1 MQLLTGMQP
10 RLFELTEA
18 QQLVRDTAR
27 NYAQKTLAPI
37 AGQLDRERRFPAEQL
52 AGLAELGMMGVN
64 IAEEYGGAQAGAVAY
79 ALAMMEIAQGC
90 ASTAVTMAV
99 NNLVAETIARHGT
112 EAQKRRYVPEITSGR
127 YVAASFG
134 LSEPHAGSDAA
145 ALRTTARRDGNEYV
159 INGSKQWITSGDRAG
174 VIIVWART
182 GVEGNRGISC
192 FLVEGGTKGLHV
204 GRHEDKMGLRAS
216 STVSLSFEDLRVPAS
231 AMLGPEGRGFPIA
244 LAALDSGRVG
254 IACQAIGIGT
264 AALDSAVRYAKDRHT
279 FGQPIANY
287 QAIRFALAD
296 VATELD
302 AARLLALRA
311 AALKEAGKSF
321 TREGAMAKVFATEK
335 ANKACD
341 TAVQVHGGY
350 GYIDEFPA
358 ERHYRD
364 ARITTI
370 YEGSSEIMRI
380 VIGRY
385 LLESRP
391 PKAAWRL

>member
-1 MQLLTGMQP
+1 MHP
-10 RLFELTEA
+10 RLFDLNEA
-18 QQLVRDTAR
+18 QALIRNTAR
-27 NYAQKTLAPI
+27 DYAQKTLSPI
-37 AGQLDRERRFPAEQL
+37 AAQLDREARFPREQL
-52 AGLAELGMMGVN
+52 AELAELGLMGVN
-64 IAEEYGGAQAGAVAY
+64 VPEQYGGAAAGAVAY

-182 GVEGNRGISC
+182 GVEGNGGISC

-231 AMLGPEGRGFPIA
+231 AMLGPLGRGFPIA
-244 LAALDSGRVG
+244 LSGLDSGRVG
-254 IACQAIGIGT
+254 IACQAVGIGT
-264 AALDSAVRYAKDRHT
+264 AALDSAVRYAKERHS

-311 AALKEAGKSF
+311 AALKE
-321 TREGAMAKVFATEK
+321 
-335 ANKACD
+335 
-341 TAVQVHGGY
+341 
-350 GYIDEFPA
+350 
-358 ERHYRD
+358 
-364 ARITTI
+364 
-370 YEGSSEIMRI
+370 
-380 VIGRY
+380 
-385 LLESRP
+385 
-391 PKAAWRL
+391 

>member
-27 NYAQKTLAPI
+27 NYAQKILAPI

-90 ASTAVTMAV
+90 GSTAVTMAV
-99 NNLVAETIARHGT
+99 NNLVAETIARHGS
-112 EAQKRRYVPEITSGR
+112 EAQKKRYLPEITSGR
-127 YVAASFG
+127 FVAASFG

-145 ALRTTARRDGNEYV
+145 ALRTTARLDGSEYV

-192 FLVEGGTKGLHV
+192 FLVEGGSKGLHV

-216 STVSLSFEDLRVPAS
+216 TTVSLSFEDLRVPVT
-231 AMLGPEGRGFPIA
+231 AMLGPEGRGFSIA
-244 LAALDSGRVG
+244 LSGLDSGRVG
-254 IACQAIGIGT
+254 IACQAIGIGL
-264 AALDSAVRYAKDRHT
+264 AALDSAVRYAKERRA
-279 FGQPIANY
+279 FGEPIANF
-287 QAIRFALAD
+287 QAIRFA
-296 VATELD
+296 
-302 AARLLALRA
+302 
-311 AALKEAGKSF
+311 
-321 TREGAMAKVFATEK
+321 
-335 ANKACD
+335 
-341 TAVQVHGGY
+341 
-350 GYIDEFPA
+350 
-358 ERHYRD
+358 
-364 ARITTI
+364 
-370 YEGSSEIMRI
+370 
-380 VIGRY
+380 
-385 LLESRP
+385 
-391 PKAAWRL
+391 

>member
-1 MQLLTGMQP
+1 M
-10 RLFELTEA
+10 
-18 QQLVRDTAR
+18 DTA
-27 NYAQKTLAPI
+27 
-37 AGQLDRERRFPAEQL
+37 
-52 AGLAELGMMGVN
+52 
-64 IAEEYGGAQAGAVAY
+64 GG
-79 ALAMMEIAQGC
+79 C
-90 ASTAVTMAV
+90 CSTAVTRAV
-99 NNLVAETIARHGT
+99 NNLVAETIARHGS
-112 EAQKRRYVPEITSGR
+112 EAQKKRYLPEITSGR
-127 YVAASFG
+127 FVAASFG

-145 ALRTTARRDGNEYV
+145 ALRNTAGRDGNEYV

-204 GRHEDKMGLRAS
+204 GRREDKMGLRAS
-216 STVSLSFEDLRVPAS
+216 STVSLSFEDLRVPAN

-244 LAALDSGRVG
+244 LAALDSGRGG

-321 TREGAMAKVFATEK
+321 TREGAMAKVFAAEK

-341 TAVQVHGGY
+341 TAGRG
-350 GYIDEFPA
+350 
-358 ERHYRD
+358 
-364 ARITTI
+364 AR
-370 YEGSSEIMRI
+370 R
-380 VIGRY
+380 GRA
-385 LLESRP
+385 R
-391 PKAAWRL
+391 

>member
-112 EAQKRRYVPEITSGR
+112 EAQKRRYVLEITSGR

-231 AMLGPEGRGFPIA
+231 AMLGPEGRGFSIA

-279 FGQPIANY
+279 FGQPIANH

-302 AARLLALRA
+302 AARLLALCA

-380 VIGRY
+380 VIGRH
-385 LLESRP
+385 LLV
-391 PKAAWRL
+391 A

>member
-112 EAQKRRYVPEITSGR
+112 EAQKRRYVLEITSGR

-385 LLESRP
+385 LLV
-391 PKAAWRL
+391 A